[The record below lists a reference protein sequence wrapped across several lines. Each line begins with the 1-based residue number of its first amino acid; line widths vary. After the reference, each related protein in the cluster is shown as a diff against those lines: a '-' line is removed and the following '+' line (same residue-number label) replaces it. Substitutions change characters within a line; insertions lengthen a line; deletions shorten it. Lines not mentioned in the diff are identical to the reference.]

1 MRGIVAYSGELERV
15 YNPGMGRRS
24 LLLCVMAAVLFLE
37 ATGGTRAESQA
48 SITYFEG
55 PRLIAGD
62 GSPPIERAAFVVQD
76 GKIVA
81 AGAQGEVTAPAG
93 STRVSL
99 AGKTVIPA
107 LVNLHGHVGYQR
119 GWSYVA
125 SNYTRDNIVDHLN
138 RYAYYGIGTV
148 ASLGTDAGEIPRA
161 IQRDQRAGSIGG
173 AWLRHAGRGFALPN
187 AGPGFAA
194 MRAAPYGVTTADEAR
209 AGVRELAAAG
219 VDVVKI
225 WVDDRGGTVPKL
237 PIEISRAIIDEAH
250 AHKLRVVAHVYYL
263 DDAKALARAGIDGF
277 AHPVRDA
284 EADDELI
291 ELLRAGDVFVM
302 ANLGLTERGIR
313 AERPSWL
320 DDPFLRESIDQ
331 AAATRV
337 TDALA
342 KRQRTQIEQA
352 AATYQRMT
360 RSIAKLDGAGIRVL
374 LGSDS
379 GVQDHFM
386 GYAEHRELALMVD
399 AGMEPD
405 EVIAAATGRAAAA
418 FGLADVGTLVPGKSA
433 DFVVLNANPLDRIA
447 NTQQI
452 AQVYLRGS
460 AVDRTALRT
469 AWRAAK

>member
-1 MRGIVAYSGELERV
+1 MS
-15 YNPGMGRRS
+15 RS
-24 LLLCVMAAVLFLE
+24 LLVCATAAVVFFVTT
-37 ATGGTRAESQA
+37 AGGSRAASQA
-48 SITYFEG
+48 GAAFFEG
-55 PRLIAGD
+55 ARLITGD
-62 GSPPIERAAFVVQD
+62 GSPPIERSAFVVQD
-76 GKIVA
+76 GKIVV
-81 AGAQGEVTAPAG
+81 AGPHGEVTAPPG
-93 STRVSL
+93 STRVNL

-107 LVNLHGHVGYQR
+107 LVNLHGHVGFQR

-125 SNYTRDNIVDHLN
+125 ANYTRDNIVDHLN
-138 RYAYYGIGTV
+138 RYAYYGVGTI

-161 IQRDQRAGSIGG
+161 IQRDQRAGSLGG

-194 MRAAPYGVTTADEAR
+194 MRAAPYGVTTPDEAR
-209 AGVRELAAAG
+209 TSVRELAGAG

-237 PIEISRAIIDEAH
+237 PIEISRAIIEEAH

-284 EADDELI
+284 EVDDELI
-291 ELLRAGDVFVM
+291 ELLRAGNIFVM
-302 ANLGLTERGIR
+302 ANLGLAERGIR
-313 AERPSWL
+313 PERPAWL
-320 DDPFLRESIDQ
+320 DDLFLRESIDQ

-342 KRQRTQIEQA
+342 KRQRTQVEQA
-352 AATYQRMT
+352 AATYQRMA
-360 RSIAKLDGAGIRVL
+360 RSIARLDGVGIRVL

-386 GYAEHRELALMVD
+386 GYAEHRELALMVE
-399 AGMEPD
+399 AGMKPD
-405 EVIAAATGRAAAA
+405 EVLAAATGRAAAA
-418 FGLADVGTLVPGKSA
+418 LGFADVGTLTPGKSA
-433 DFVVLNANPLDRIA
+433 DFIVLNANPLERIT

-460 AVDRTALRT
+460 PVDRAALRS
-469 AWRAAK
+469 AWKTQK

>member
-1 MRGIVAYSGELERV
+1 MS
-15 YNPGMGRRS
+15 RS
-24 LLLCVMAAVLFLE
+24 LLVCATAAMVFFVTT
-37 ATGGTRAESQA
+37 AGGSRAASQA
-48 SITYFEG
+48 GATFFEG
-55 PRLIAGD
+55 ARIITGD
-62 GSPPIERAAFVVQD
+62 GSPPIERSAFVVQD
-76 GKIVA
+76 GKIVV
-81 AGAQGEVTAPAG
+81 AGPHGEVTAPSG
-93 STRVSL
+93 STRVKL

-107 LVNLHGHVGYQR
+107 LVNLHGHVGFQR

-125 SNYTRDNIVDHLN
+125 ANYTRDNIVDHLN
-138 RYAYYGIGTV
+138 RYAYYGVGTI

-161 IQRDQRAGSIGG
+161 IQRDQRAGSLGG
-173 AWLRHAGRGFALPN
+173 AWLRHAGRGFAPPN

-194 MRAAPYGVTTADEAR
+194 MRAAPYGVTTPDEAR
-209 AGVRELAAAG
+209 TSVRELAGAG

-237 PIEISRAIIDEAH
+237 PIEIARAIIEEAH

-263 DDAKALARAGIDGF
+263 EDAKALARAGIDGF

-284 EADDELI
+284 EVDDELI
-291 ELLRAGDVFVM
+291 ELLRAGDIFVM
-302 ANLGLTERGIR
+302 ANLGLAERGIR
-313 AERPSWL
+313 PERPAWL

-342 KRQRTQIEQA
+342 KRQRTQVEQA
-352 AATYQRMT
+352 AATYARMA
-360 RSIAKLDGAGIRVL
+360 RSIARLDGVGIRVL

-386 GYAEHRELALMVD
+386 GYAEHRELALMVE

-405 EVIAAATGRAAAA
+405 EVLAAATGRAAAA
-418 FGLADVGTLVPGKSA
+418 LGFADVGTLTPGKSA
-433 DFVVLNANPLDRIA
+433 DFIVLNANPLERIT

-460 AVDRTALRT
+460 PVDRAALR
-469 AWRAAK
+469 ASWRAGK